1 MGEMS
6 SRAYRDVLALPGA
19 RALIGASAASQIGN
33 WAYNAALL
41 GYVYSATH
49 SAVWVGAATICR
61 GLPYVLFGPLGGVV
75 ADRYPRRTVLLAG
88 DALRTLLMAALAATV
103 AGAGPV
109 ALVIAL
115 TALASTAG
123 CAEKAATMALLPRLV
138 GEVRLGAANAL
149 LHTVQALG
157 VVIGPAIGAIL
168 LAVAPSW
175 VAFAANGA
183 TFAASALLISAI
195 RPDRAPAGRHTSGV
209 GQLAAGMRTVRTT
222 AFALWL
228 IVAMAMAEFTYG
240 AQTVQ
245 LVVYA
250 QQSLG
255 LGSGGYGVLLT
266 AAGVGGLV
274 SAVVNGRL
282 ATGKQ
287 VSLIVI
293 VTGSLAC
300 AAQLAYAGVQAL
312 TIALVVT
319 VIGSAGFVSCQVV
332 GETALARI
340 VPRDALGRVI
350 GIFSAGSRIAII
362 SGAVLASVLVAST
375 SLRASLLTLGAAA
388 TLITLLCGLG
398 LRGLDALNA
407 QRAEAL
413 ALRVNVLRGLP
424 VTVGVPQIVLEQLAS
439 AAQFRPLPPG
449 IDVVIQGAP
458 AHAFYAVV
466 EGRVVV
472 HRDGE
477 AVVRLGPGDSFGER
491 GLLDRAPR
499 NATVTTEMDT
509 TLLRIEGSAL
519 LDALEAAPSLRPALD
534 LSSTAPGVRGAE
546 SETAVVDDPRWAQ
559 T

>member
-1 MGEMS
+1 
-6 SRAYRDVLALPGA
+6 
-19 RALIGASAASQIGN
+19 
-33 WAYNAALL
+33 
-41 GYVYSATH
+41 
-49 SAVWVGAATICR
+49 
-61 GLPYVLFGPLGGVV
+61 
-75 ADRYPRRTVLLAG
+75 
-88 DALRTLLMAALAATV
+88 
-103 AGAGPV
+103 
-109 ALVIAL
+109 
-115 TALASTAG
+115 
-123 CAEKAATMALLPRLV
+123 
-138 GEVRLGAANAL
+138 
-149 LHTVQALG
+149 
-157 VVIGPAIGAIL
+157 
-168 LAVAPSW
+168 
-175 VAFAANGA
+175 
-183 TFAASALLISAI
+183 
-195 RPDRAPAGRHTSGV
+195 
-209 GQLAAGMRTVRTT
+209 
-222 AFALWL
+222 
-228 IVAMAMAEFTYG
+228 
-240 AQTVQ
+240 
-245 LVVYA
+245 VVYA
-250 QQSLG
+250 RQSLG

-293 VTGSLAC
+293 VAGSLAC

-312 TIALVVT
+312 PIALVVT
-319 VIGSAGFVSCQVV
+319 VIGSAGLVSCQVV

-362 SGAVLASVLVAST
+362 IGAVLASVLVAST

-413 ALRVNVLRGLP
+413 ALRVNVLRDLP

-449 IDVVIQGAP
+449 IDVVVQGAP

-472 HRDGE
+472 HRDGK

-509 TLLRIEGSAL
+509 TLLRIEGNVL
-519 LDALEAAPSLRPALD
+519 LDALESAPSLRPALD
-534 LSSTAPGVRGAE
+534 LSSTAPGVRVAE